1 MYWGLKIDADS
12 ELLGCGSI
20 CHEILNSI
28 QDGPGYTAHNNK
40 LQQFFQ
46 TNKIK
51 VVENIYHLDKLV
63 FLDLS
68 NNLIE
73 EIR

>member
-40 LQQFFQ
+40 LQQFFP

-51 VVENIYHLDKLV
+51 VVDKFRENSKTSDATSERI
-63 FLDLS
+63 
-68 NNLIE
+68 
-73 EIR
+73 

>member
-20 CHEILNSI
+20 CQEILNYI
-28 QDGPGYTAHNNK
+28 QDSPGYTAHNDK

-51 VVENIYHLDKLV
+51 VVDKFRENSKTSDATSERI
-63 FLDLS
+63 
-68 NNLIE
+68 
-73 EIR
+73 

>member
-28 QDGPGYTAHNNK
+28 QDGPGYTAHNDK

-51 VVENIYHLDKLV
+51 VVDKFRENSMKIPK
-63 FLDLS
+63 
-68 NNLIE
+68 
-73 EIR
+73 